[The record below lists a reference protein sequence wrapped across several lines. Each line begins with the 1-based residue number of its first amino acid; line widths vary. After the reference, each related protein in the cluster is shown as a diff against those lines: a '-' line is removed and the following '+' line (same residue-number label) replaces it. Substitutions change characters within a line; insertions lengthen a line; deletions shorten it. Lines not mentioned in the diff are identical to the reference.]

1 MPPEEGPGTVRTRGV
16 HRPASEFSGIGLR
29 EIRAFLVLADELHFG
44 RTAERLGITTSY
56 LSQIVRTLE
65 ARVSGRLFDRTSR
78 RVRLTALGDQLQSEL
93 SGPYQA
99 LHTALDHARETVIE
113 VAGTLRIG
121 VYTEHLAGPHL
132 VQIVRLFKRRHPSAD
147 AVFQITGFHRSC
159 LQMLRDGEIEMLIHR
174 LPLTES
180 DVNVGAVLS
189 REERVLLVSKGDSLA
204 QRRAISL
211 EDFADRAVTGSPPF
225 PREMMDTLIPPMA
238 PSGRRY
244 RRIASHTF
252 EEMMMRVALGEQVH
266 PTVASFLEHH
276 SHPGI
281 TSVPISDLPPA
292 ETGLAWLTA
301 TTSATVHAFARATAD
316 VLARTEL
323 APYQPPSIGRS

>member
-1 MPPEEGPGTVRTRGV
+1 M
-16 HRPASEFSGIGLR
+16 
-29 EIRAFLVLADELHFG
+29 HFG

-65 ARVSGRLFDRTSR
+65 ARVSGRLFERTSR

-93 SGPYQA
+93 SGPYHA

-121 VYTEHLAGPHL
+121 AYAEHLAGPHM
-132 VQIVRLFKRRHPSAD
+132 VEFVRLFKRRHPSAD
-147 AVFQITGFHRSC
+147 AVFQITGFQRSC
-159 LQMLRDGEIEMLIHR
+159 LQMLRDGEIDLLVHR

-180 DVNVGAVLS
+180 DMTVGAVLS
-189 REERVLLVSKGDSLA
+189 REERVLLVSNGDSLA
-204 QRRAISL
+204 KRRTIGL

-225 PREMMDTLIPPMA
+225 PREMMDTLIPPMT

-252 EEMMMRVALGEQVH
+252 EEMMMRTALGEQVH

-276 SHPGI
+276 THPGI
-281 TSVPISDLPPA
+281 TSVPISELPPA
-292 ETGLAWLTA
+292 ETGLVWLTA
-301 TTSATVHAFARATAD
+301 TATASATTNAFARAAVD

-323 APYQPPSIGRS
+323 APHQPPSIGRSQ